1 MSIFDGDMRLCATA
15 ASGVEAVLKRE
26 LSELGFAPSPA
37 ENGKIFFDGG
47 LDDVARANV
56 FLRTANKIYVEA
68 ARFAC
73 RTFDELFEKTRA
85 VDWTKIL
92 PRDARITVDARS
104 VKSALF
110 GVSAV
115 QSITKKAIAVSLCG
129 GNKNA
134 VLPETGAEYRILASI
149 YADTCLLLIDTTGTA
164 LHKRGWRSLEPRL

>member
-1 MSIFDGDMRLCATA
+1 MRLCATA

-115 QSITKKAIAVSLCG
+115 QSVTKKAIAVSLCG

-164 LHKRGWRSLEPRL
+164 LTSAAGEVWWEPRL

>member
-73 RTFDELFEKTRA
+73 RTFDELFEKPA
-85 VDWTKIL
+85 
-92 PRDARITVDARS
+92 P
-104 VKSALF
+104 
-110 GVSAV
+110 
-115 QSITKKAIAVSLCG
+115 SIGQKFCREMHG
-129 GNKNA
+129 
-134 VLPETGAEYRILASI
+134 
-149 YADTCLLLIDTTGTA
+149 
-164 LHKRGWRSLEPRL
+164 